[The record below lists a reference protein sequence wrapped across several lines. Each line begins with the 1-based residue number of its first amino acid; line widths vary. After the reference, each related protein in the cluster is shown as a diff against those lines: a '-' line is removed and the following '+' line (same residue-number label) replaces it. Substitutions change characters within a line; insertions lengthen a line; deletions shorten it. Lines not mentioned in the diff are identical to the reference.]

1 MELSITFL
9 DTYQTDFASRDTV
22 ETASPRT
29 ASSGFGKEACVGQ
42 DVPGA
47 SVEDPGPG
55 ASCPEVGHPPAELL
69 TAAGTCP
76 CCDGSD
82 GPVMGKFLDK

>member
-1 MELSITFL
+1 VELSITFL

-29 ASSGFGKEACVGQ
+29 ASSGFGKGACAGQ
-42 DVPGA
+42 DVLGA
-47 SVEDPGPG
+47 SGEDPGPG
-55 ASCPEVGHPPAELL
+55 ASLLGVVHPPAEPPPV
-69 TAAGTCP
+69 AGTCP

-82 GPVMGKFLDK
+82 GPAMGDYSY